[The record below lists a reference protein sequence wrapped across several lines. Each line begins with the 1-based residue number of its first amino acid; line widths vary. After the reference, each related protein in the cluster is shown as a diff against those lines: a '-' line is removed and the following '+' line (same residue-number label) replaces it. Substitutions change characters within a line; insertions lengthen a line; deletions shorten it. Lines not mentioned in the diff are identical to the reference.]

1 MVSGVIGEHG
11 KIALLHVGVVG
22 EGALDS
28 VTTRNPRMGDFDA
41 LEPFSIARVA
51 TIVNARLVSFE
62 T

>member
-1 MVSGVIGEHG
+1 MVGGVIGEHG
-11 KIALLHVGVVG
+11 KIAQLHVGVVG

-28 VTTRNPRMGDFDA
+28 VTTRNRKTEDFNV
-41 LEPFSIARVA
+41 LEPSSIAKVA